1 MTPETCAN
9 CGHDITEHNFSWK
22 GVYGELNG
30 NICKKFI
37 PQTSTVTNTVTN
49 TVTKHQNHSPQTNTR
64 KVIVSGDKTEDKEP
78 VEIKTETQVVN
89 DRLNSSGSDNQ
100 NHSPQKIRQSIDH
113 GENCPRSDEE
123 NESEVTLRYSSGSD
137 DICSCGHFFSIH
149 HAGTD
154 FSCWNTHCKCKQF
167 KPRNDVC
174 KEVNK
179 IEKNFNNKINKLKKE
194 HGKD

>member
-1 MTPETCAN
+1 MTSETCAN
-9 CGHDITEHNFSWK
+9 CGRIK
-22 GVYGELNG
+22 GDHYGSLCFCYDDDMTG
-30 NICKKFI
+30 RADKFI
-37 PQTSTVTNTVTN
+37 PQKQETCAKCGHGSKFEV
-49 TVTKHQNHSPQTNTR
+49 KHCCVCKCKKFKPSQGMTQEVPQNHSPQTNTR

-78 VEIKTETQVVN
+78 EEIKTETQVVN
-89 DRLNSSGSDNQ
+89 DRIN
-100 NHSPQKIRQSIDH
+100 
-113 GENCPRSDEE
+113 
-123 NESEVTLRYSSGSD
+123 SSGSD

>member
-1 MTPETCAN
+1 MTEEICE
-9 CGHDITEHNFSWK
+9 CGHEKREHIEHK
-22 GVYGELNG
+22 GCPLPCHHFEIIDGEKDFNCS
-30 NICKKFI
+30 CKKFK
-37 PQTSTVTNTVTN
+37 PSQGMTQEVP
-49 TVTKHQNHSPQTNTR
+49 QNHTPQTNTR

-89 DRLNSSGSDNQ
+89 DRIN
-100 NHSPQKIRQSIDH
+100 
-113 GENCPRSDEE
+113 
-123 NESEVTLRYSSGSD
+123 SSGSD